1 MNRRHFLRTAGGL
14 TLGSLATIALGCRPS
29 DETSQAASGA
39 PAGTRRLE
47 RIGLQLYTVRT
58 LMAQNVPRTLE
69 RVAEIGYQEVEFAG
83 YFNYTPQELRQ
94 MLDHLGLSAPATHV
108 PYQALEANLEATLE
122 TAQVLGHRYV
132 VVPWLPPEQRQ
143 TLDDY
148 RRWAERFNRWG
159 EACKAAGVQFAYHNH
174 DFEFAPVEEQIPYDV
189 LLAETDADLVKME
202 LDLYWITYA
211 GHDPIPYLQQYPGRF
226 LLCHVKDMTA
236 DRQMVDVGQGTIDFA
251 RIFAQAVGTQLQ
263 HYFVEHDQP
272 EDPLASIRRSYEYLA
287 QLRF

>member
-1 MNRRHFLRTAGGL
+1 MNRRNFLRTAGGL
-14 TLGSLATIALGCRPS
+14 ALGSLATVAWGCRPS
-29 DETSQAASGA
+29 REQSDQNAAVGS
-39 PAGTRRLE
+39 RRLE
-47 RIGLQLYTVRT
+47 RVGLQLYTVRT

-108 PYQALEANLEATLE
+108 PYQALEENLEATLE

-159 EACKAAGVQFAYHNH
+159 EACRAAGIQFAYHNH

-211 GHDPIPYLQQYPGRF
+211 GQDPIPYLQQHPGRF
-226 LLCHVKDMTA
+226 LLCHVKDMTE
-236 DRQMVDVGQGTIDFA
+236 DRRMVDVGQGTIDFA
-251 RIFAQAVGTQLQ
+251 KIFAQAQLQ
-263 HYFVEHDQP
+263 HYFVEHDRP
-272 EDPLASIRRSYEYLA
+272 DDPLASIRRSYAYLS
-287 QLRF
+287 QLAF